1 MTQRWPCSDQLMAV
15 QEVSCLPFPLHLL
28 QEFITLHLEDGK
40 KSRPNICMIMML
52 HRFFYDNFK
61 AAQCMFFCKAA
72 LVLSYVGY
80 FQSLD
85 HTSYS
90 YKCSLNVSAWVGYVL
105 QSFIGNS
112 KARGRTKLVCF
123 VQFQLHPS

>member
-1 MTQRWPCSDQLMAV
+1 MC
-15 QEVSCLPFPLHLL
+15 
-28 QEFITLHLEDGK
+28 
-40 KSRPNICMIMML
+40 
-52 HRFFYDNFK
+52 
-61 AAQCMFFCKAA
+61 FCKAA

-80 FQSLD
+80 FQTLD

-112 KARGRTKLVCF
+112 KAMQGAHKACLFCAVPTSPLVNRDICNF
-123 VQFQLHPS
+123 MGPLDWKFTDLSHWSAAVMTPLRKM